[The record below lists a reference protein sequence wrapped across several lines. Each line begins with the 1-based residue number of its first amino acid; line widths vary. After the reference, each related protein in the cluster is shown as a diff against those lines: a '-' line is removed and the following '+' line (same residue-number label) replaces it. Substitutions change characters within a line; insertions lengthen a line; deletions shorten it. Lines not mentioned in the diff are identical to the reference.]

1 NDKYGKNAF
10 WADGFN
16 SQTDVS
22 LANTFERGSIYASA
36 QFLTAEGTVP
46 GDKYNRASAR
56 LNGTQKMSPKLDL
69 NYSAYYAQN
78 RYDLTSQTSNIF
90 NYVLNTPGQIPL
102 TQLSDW
108 KNNEFANPNG
118 YFNAYYNNPY
128 FMADNYRSKT
138 RNDYFVGSAALT
150 YTPVKWLDFT

>member
-1 NDKYGKNAF
+1 ENQQYGPRFDGSMRPVGLPAESGNILTVPYQWNDKYGKNAF

-118 YFNAYYNNPY
+118 YF
-128 FMADNYRSKT
+128 
-138 RNDYFVGSAALT
+138 
-150 YTPVKWLDFT
+150 